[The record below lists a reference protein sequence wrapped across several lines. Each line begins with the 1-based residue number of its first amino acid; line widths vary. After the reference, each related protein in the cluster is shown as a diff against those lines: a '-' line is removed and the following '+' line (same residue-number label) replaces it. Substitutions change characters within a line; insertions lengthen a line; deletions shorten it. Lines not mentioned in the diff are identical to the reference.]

1 MQSFILGRLRLQRLT
16 PKIVPLNLRNYA
28 RTFASKEVENR
39 DEDVG
44 ITGRR
49 RRTKKRSKIHASDP
63 DDEFMQMWSTTEG
76 YIQDQ
81 LREVTTGVK
90 MSRRKYV
97 KVNRPNVSTLPLASE
112 LTLDERSKLLEDD
125 PSVDFRI
132 PRAEDFA
139 TLTPVFKSLTDE
151 ENFESAEENVLKV
164 SEDKPDIGCNVI
176 DTSRIFSFEDFNL
189 HPKIIEKLKKYEI
202 INPTPIQKQAIP
214 LIMSSKSILIQSE
227 TGSGKTLV
235 FLLPT
240 IQDPGK
246 SFGTVIVVPT
256 RELASQLVFEA
267 HRFLGNKTV
276 VESFVSGVDMAKQ
289 EARLKDRTNRP
300 LIAIGTPKRLLEII
314 DKDPLLV
321 HRTKRLVIDEVDKT
335 LLPLSKRVSIK
346 KRTLRENHP
355 RPAKLLV
362 EKIKKYSR
370 VIIN

>member
-1 MQSFILGRLRLQRLT
+1 
-16 PKIVPLNLRNYA
+16 
-28 RTFASKEVENR
+28 
-39 DEDVG
+39 
-44 ITGRR
+44 
-49 RRTKKRSKIHASDP
+49 
-63 DDEFMQMWSTTEG
+63 MQMWSTTEG

-164 SEDKPDIGCNVI
+164 SEDKPDIGCNVV

-235 FLLPT
+235 FLLPA

-276 VESFVSGVDMAKQ
+276 VESFVSGNC
-289 EARLKDRTNRP
+289 RLSLTLFIHCNTKN
-300 LIAIGTPKRLLEII
+300 ASGKRCLGIFC
-314 DKDPLLV
+314 LLV
-321 HRTKRLVIDEVDKT
+321 LNFWGLQFCIFCDC
-335 LLPLSKRVSIK
+335 
-346 KRTLRENHP
+346 
-355 RPAKLLV
+355 
-362 EKIKKYSR
+362 KKYHK
-370 VIIN
+370 I

>member
-1 MQSFILGRLRLQRLT
+1 MQSFILGRLRFQRLT
-16 PKIVPLNLRNYA
+16 PKIVPLNYRNYD

-39 DEDVG
+39 SEDVG

-49 RRTKKRSKIHASDP
+49 RRTKKRSNNHASDP
-63 DDEFMQMWSTTEG
+63 DEEFMQMWSTTEG

-112 LTLDERSKLLEDD
+112 LTLDERRKLLEDD

-139 TLTPVFKSLTDE
+139 TMTPFFKSLTDE
-151 ENFESAEENVLKV
+151 ENFEIVEENVLKD
-164 SEDKPDIGCNVI
+164 SEDKPDMGSNVV
-176 DTSRIFSFEDFNL
+176 DTSIILSFEDFNL
-189 HPKIIEKLKKYEI
+189 HSKIIGKLKKYEI
-202 INPTPIQKQAIP
+202 IKPTPIQKQAIP
-214 LIMSSKSILIQSE
+214 LIMSKKSILIQSE

-235 FLLPT
+235 FLLPA

-267 HRFLGNKTV
+267 HRFLGNRTV
-276 VESFVSGVDMAKQ
+276 VESFVSGNCGLSLNMFIIQRAS
-289 EARLKDRTNRP
+289 
-300 LIAIGTPKRLLEII
+300 GT
-314 DKDPLLV
+314 
-321 HRTKRLVIDEVDKT
+321 
-335 LLPLSKRVSIK
+335 
-346 KRTLRENHP
+346 
-355 RPAKLLV
+355 
-362 EKIKKYSR
+362 
-370 VIIN
+370 

>member
-164 SEDKPDIGCNVI
+164 SEDKPDIGCNVV

-276 VESFVSGVDMAKQ
+276 VESFVSGNCQLSLTLFIHCNTKNASGKIC
-289 EARLKDRTNRP
+289 LG
-300 LIAIGTPKRLLEII
+300 IFCS
-314 DKDPLLV
+314 LV
-321 HRTKRLVIDEVDKT
+321 LNFWGLQFCIFCDC
-335 LLPLSKRVSIK
+335 
-346 KRTLRENHP
+346 
-355 RPAKLLV
+355 
-362 EKIKKYSR
+362 KKYHK
-370 VIIN
+370 I